1 MFRVLRGLG
10 LSSGC
15 SAGVLGSRGV
25 AYGLGLGSYV
35 GLRAC

>member
-1 MFRVLRGLG
+1 MFRVIRG

-25 AYGLGLGSYV
+25 ADGLGLGFM
-35 GLRAC
+35 